1 MYPITETPV
10 PYPGGETS
18 IGGALHRLRMRTGR
32 SLREVAAQGAITAAR
47 LSRIENGHVDPR
59 ISTVMAILASLG
71 ASLGDL
77 AVAAGRLPNE
87 IARDDRP
94 IEIVLRH
101 RSEIHA
107 LVTSHGASHPRVFG
121 SVARGTAGP
130 GSDIDLLVD
139 LEPGRTLFDLAA
151 LRAELESLLAMPVDV
166 VPCARLADDIRSEIM
181 ADSLAL

>member
-1 MYPITETPV
+1 MYPITETPDSR
-10 PYPGGETS
+10 PSNEAS

-32 SLREVAAQGAITAAR
+32 SLREVAAQGAVTAAR

-59 ISTVMAILASLG
+59 ISTVEAILASLG

-77 AVAAGRLPNE
+77 AMATGQLPAEAG
-87 IARDDRP
+87 RDDRP
-94 IEIVLRH
+94 MEIVLRH

-107 LVTSHGASHPRVFG
+107 LVTLHGASHPRVFG
-121 SVARGTAGP
+121 SVARGMAGP

-166 VPCARLADDIRSEIM
+166 VPSAGLADDIRSEIV
-181 ADSLAL
+181 AESLAL

>member
-10 PYPGGETS
+10 PPPDSAAS

-32 SLREVAAQGAITAAR
+32 SLREVAAQGAVTAAR

-59 ISTVMAILASLG
+59 ISTVEAILASLG

-77 AVAAGRLPNE
+77 AVAAGRLPDE
-87 IARDDRP
+87 TEKDDRP

-107 LVTSHGASHPRVFG
+107 LVTSHGASNPRVFG
-121 SVARGTAGP
+121 SVARGMAGP

-139 LEPGRTLFDLAA
+139 LESGRTLFDLAA
-151 LRAELESLLAMPVDV
+151 LRAELEALLAMPVDV
-166 VPCARLADDIRSEIM
+166 VPSAGLADDIRTEIM
-181 ADSLAL
+181 AESLAL